1 MLRLLIGLLLMSFIS
16 LQSASWQE
24 PLRVSIEFVDLPKK
38 IIRFPAHDLQ
48 VGEFGFVVTK
58 LSDYEIVNSEVVIIA
73 VENGVA
79 TAKFKAFESMKQSH
93 LPTPRMVARKGDL
106 VYFRQFNNQAFLIA
120 PNDEIYEQIRATNT
134 DINFIS
140 SDLLVTFL
148 NGFDPKIANLRKA
161 CNVYSVGVIY
171 IVTTNTLNI
180 LSCES
185 FEILEKRELDTSRV
199 TKTSTPFFSRVEGI
213 DAGTLGKLFS
223 GSQSKNY
230 FAYYDALVKKE
241 KRKEVRIKK
250 QEERID
256 SREIKREIK
265 QEAIK
270 EPKKANQGAENAPT
284 SKESNAFKEAPKLSP
299 KEERRLSKEE
309 KKKAKAEQRARE
321 FEQRAKEQ
329 QERDKKELE
338 ERRKALEMDRGDKK
352 EERIQPKENEREI
365 KQEAIKEPSDG
376 NNATPKDTENT
387 PILKESAIKKEAP
400 KPNSKE
406 EKRRLKEERKKA
418 KAEQRAREFEQRA
431 KEQQERDKKEL
442 EERRKALEMDRG
454 DKKEER
460 IQPKENEREIK
471 QEAIKE
477 PSDGNNATPK
487 DTENTPILKESAIKK
502 EAPKPNSKEEK
513 RRLKEERKKAKAEQR
528 AREFEQ
534 RAREHQERDEKEL
547 EERRKALEMN
557 KK

>member
-79 TAKFKAFESMKQSH
+79 TAKFRAFESMKQIH

-120 PNDEIYEQIRATNT
+120 PNDELYEQIRATNT

-185 FEILEKRELDTSRV
+185 FEILEKRELDTSGV

-250 QEERID
+250 QERRID

-284 SKESNAFKEAPKLSP
+284 LEEKNYQKVERKLDS
-299 KEERRLSKEE
+299 KEERRYLRDERKKAKATKKAMEFEEREKEHDERDEQETEGRRKALEMDKSDKKEERVKPKENEQEIKQEAIKEPDNGNNATQQGEKQNAPKENNAQKEEKKPNSKEEKRRLKEE

-321 FEQRAKEQ
+321 FEQRAKE
-329 QERDKKELE
+329 
-338 ERRKALEMDRGDKK
+338 
-352 EERIQPKENEREI
+352 
-365 KQEAIKEPSDG
+365 
-376 NNATPKDTENT
+376 
-387 PILKESAIKKEAP
+387 
-400 KPNSKE
+400 
-406 EKRRLKEERKKA
+406 
-418 KAEQRAREFEQRA
+418 
-431 KEQQERDKKEL
+431 
-442 EERRKALEMDRG
+442 
-454 DKKEER
+454 
-460 IQPKENEREIK
+460 
-471 QEAIKE
+471 
-477 PSDGNNATPK
+477 
-487 DTENTPILKESAIKK
+487 
-502 EAPKPNSKEEK
+502 
-513 RRLKEERKKAKAEQR
+513 
-528 AREFEQ
+528 
-534 RAREHQERDEKEL
+534 HQERDEKEL
-547 EERRKALEMN
+547 EERRKALEAG

>member
-79 TAKFKAFESMKQSH
+79 TAKFRAFESMKQRH

-120 PNDEIYEQIRATNT
+120 PNDELYEQIRATNT

-185 FEILEKRELDTSRV
+185 FEILEKRELDTSGV

-270 EPKKANQGAENAPT
+270 EPKKANQGTENAPT
-284 SKESNAFKEAPKLSP
+284 LEEKNYQKAERKLDA
-299 KEERRLSKEE
+299 KEERRYLRDER
-309 KKKAKAEQRARE
+309 KKAKATKKAME
-321 FEQRAKEQ
+321 FEEREKEHD
-329 QERDKKELE
+329 ERDDRETE
-338 ERRKALEMDRGDKK
+338 ERRKALEMDKDNEKVNA
-352 EERIQPKENEREI
+352 KENEQEI
-365 KQEAIKEPSDG
+365 KQESANEPSSE

-387 PILKESAIKKEAP
+387 SVLKESATKKEAP

-406 EKRRLKEERKKA
+406 EKRRLKEEK
-418 KAEQRAREFEQRA
+418 
-431 KEQQERDKKEL
+431 
-442 EERRKALEMDRG
+442 
-454 DKKEER
+454 
-460 IQPKENEREIK
+460 
-471 QEAIKE
+471 
-477 PSDGNNATPK
+477 
-487 DTENTPILKESAIKK
+487 
-502 EAPKPNSKEEK
+502 
-513 RRLKEERKKAKAEQR
+513 KKAKAEQR

-547 EERRKALEMN
+547 EERRKALEAG

>member
-1 MLRLLIGLLLMSFIS
+1 MLRLLIGLLLSFIN

-79 TAKFKAFESMKQSH
+79 TAKFRAFESMKQSH
-93 LPTPRMVARKGDL
+93 LPTPRMVVRKGDL

-120 PNDEIYEQIRATNT
+120 PNDELYEQIRATNT

-140 SDLLVTFL
+140 SDLLVAFL

-185 FEILEKRELDTSRV
+185 FEILEKRELDTSGV

-250 QEERID
+250 REEKVD
-256 SREIKREIK
+256 AREIKREIK
-265 QEAIK
+265 QEVIK
-270 EPKKANQGAENAPT
+270 EPKKANQGTENAPT
-284 SKESNAFKEAPKLSP
+284 LEEKNYQKAERKLDV
-299 KEERRLSKEE
+299 KEERRYLRDERKKAKATKKAMEFEEREKAHDERDERETEGRRKALEMDKGNEKVNAKENDQEIKQEAIKEPSNENNATQQGEKQNAPKENKASKEENKPNSKEENKPNSKEEKRRLKEE

-321 FEQRAKEQ
+321 FEQRAKE
-329 QERDKKELE
+329 
-338 ERRKALEMDRGDKK
+338 
-352 EERIQPKENEREI
+352 
-365 KQEAIKEPSDG
+365 
-376 NNATPKDTENT
+376 
-387 PILKESAIKKEAP
+387 
-400 KPNSKE
+400 
-406 EKRRLKEERKKA
+406 
-418 KAEQRAREFEQRA
+418 
-431 KEQQERDKKEL
+431 
-442 EERRKALEMDRG
+442 
-454 DKKEER
+454 
-460 IQPKENEREIK
+460 
-471 QEAIKE
+471 
-477 PSDGNNATPK
+477 
-487 DTENTPILKESAIKK
+487 
-502 EAPKPNSKEEK
+502 
-513 RRLKEERKKAKAEQR
+513 
-528 AREFEQ
+528 
-534 RAREHQERDEKEL
+534 HQERDEKEL
-547 EERRKALEMN
+547 EERRKALEAG

>member
-1 MLRLLIGLLLMSFIS
+1 MFKRNFMLRLLIGLLLMSFIS

-38 IIRFPAHDLQ
+38 IIRFPAHDLK

-93 LPTPRMVARKGDL
+93 LPTPRMVAKKGDL

-120 PNDEIYEQIRATNT
+120 PNDELYEQIRATNT

-171 IVTTNTLNI
+171 IVTTNTLNV

-185 FEILEKRELDTSRV
+185 FEILEKRELDTSGV

-241 KRKEVRIKK
+241 KRKEVRIEKK
-250 QEERID
+250 EERID
-256 SREIKREIK
+256 ARENKREIK

-270 EPKKANQGAENAPT
+270 EPKKANQGTENAPT
-284 SKESNAFKEAPKLSP
+284 LEEKNYQKAERKLDT
-299 KEERRLSKEE
+299 KEERRRSRDERK
-309 KKKAKAEQRARE
+309 KTKATKKAME
-321 FEQRAKEQ
+321 FEEREKEHD
-329 QERDKKELE
+329 ERDEKETE
-338 ERRKALEMDRGDKK
+338 ERRKALEMDKGNEKVNA
-352 EERIQPKENEREI
+352 KENEREI
-365 KQEAIKEPSDG
+365 KQESANEPSSE
-376 NNATPKDTENT
+376 NNATPKDTENASV
-387 PILKESAIKKEAP
+387 LKESAAKKEAS
-400 KPNSKE
+400 KPSSKE
-406 EKRRLKEERKKA
+406 EKRRLKEEK
-418 KAEQRAREFEQRA
+418 
-431 KEQQERDKKEL
+431 
-442 EERRKALEMDRG
+442 
-454 DKKEER
+454 
-460 IQPKENEREIK
+460 
-471 QEAIKE
+471 
-477 PSDGNNATPK
+477 
-487 DTENTPILKESAIKK
+487 
-502 EAPKPNSKEEK
+502 
-513 RRLKEERKKAKAEQR
+513 KKAKAEQR

>member
-120 PNDEIYEQIRATNT
+120 PNDELYEQIRATNT

-185 FEILEKRELDTSRV
+185 FEILEKRELDTSGV

-241 KRKEVRIKK
+241 KRKEVRIEKK
-250 QEERID
+250 EERID
-256 SREIKREIK
+256 ARENKREIK

-270 EPKKANQGAENAPT
+270 EPKKANQGTENAPT
-284 SKESNAFKEAPKLSP
+284 LEEKNYQKAERKLDT
-299 KEERRLSKEE
+299 KEERRRSRDERK
-309 KKKAKAEQRARE
+309 KTKATKKAME
-321 FEQRAKEQ
+321 FEEREKEHD
-329 QERDKKELE
+329 ERDEKETE
-338 ERRKALEMDRGDKK
+338 ERRKALEMDKGNEKVNA
-352 EERIQPKENEREI
+352 KENEREI
-365 KQEAIKEPSDG
+365 KQESANEPSSE
-376 NNATPKDTENT
+376 NNATLKDTENT
-387 PILKESAIKKEAP
+387 SVLKENAAKKEAP

-406 EKRRLKEERKKA
+406 EKRRLKEEK
-418 KAEQRAREFEQRA
+418 
-431 KEQQERDKKEL
+431 
-442 EERRKALEMDRG
+442 
-454 DKKEER
+454 
-460 IQPKENEREIK
+460 
-471 QEAIKE
+471 
-477 PSDGNNATPK
+477 
-487 DTENTPILKESAIKK
+487 
-502 EAPKPNSKEEK
+502 
-513 RRLKEERKKAKAEQR
+513 KKAKAEQR

>member
-79 TAKFKAFESMKQSH
+79 TAKFRAFESMKQSH

-185 FEILEKRELDTSRV
+185 FEILEKRELDTSGV

-250 QEERID
+250 REEKID

-270 EPKKANQGAENAPT
+270 EPKKTNQGTENAPT
-284 SKESNAFKEAPKLSP
+284 LEEKNYQKAERKLDA
-299 KEERRLSKEE
+299 KEERRYLRDER
-309 KKKAKAEQRARE
+309 KKAKATKKAME
-321 FEQRAKEQ
+321 FEEREKEHD
-329 QERDKKELE
+329 ERDEKETE
-338 ERRKALEMDRGDKK
+338 GRRKALEMDKGNEKVNA
-352 EERIQPKENEREI
+352 KENEQEI
-365 KQEAIKEPSDG
+365 KQEAIKEPSHE

-400 KPNSKE
+400 KLSPKE
-406 EKRRLKEERKKA
+406 EKRRLKEEK
-418 KAEQRAREFEQRA
+418 
-431 KEQQERDKKEL
+431 
-442 EERRKALEMDRG
+442 
-454 DKKEER
+454 
-460 IQPKENEREIK
+460 
-471 QEAIKE
+471 
-477 PSDGNNATPK
+477 
-487 DTENTPILKESAIKK
+487 
-502 EAPKPNSKEEK
+502 
-513 RRLKEERKKAKAEQR
+513 KKAKAEQR

-547 EERRKALEMN
+547 EERRKALEAG

>member
-79 TAKFKAFESMKQSH
+79 TAKFRAFESMKQSH

-120 PNDEIYEQIRATNT
+120 PNDELYEQIRATNT

-185 FEILEKRELDTSRV
+185 FEILEKRELDTSGV

-284 SKESNAFKEAPKLSP
+284 LEEKNYQKAEHKLDA
-299 KEERRLSKEE
+299 KEERRYLRDERKKAKATKKAMELEEREKEHDERDERETEGRRKALEMDKSDKKEERVQPKESEQEIKQEAIKEPSDGNNATQQDEKQNAPKENNASKEEKKPNSKEEKRRLKEE

-321 FEQRAKEQ
+321 FEQRAKE
-329 QERDKKELE
+329 
-338 ERRKALEMDRGDKK
+338 
-352 EERIQPKENEREI
+352 
-365 KQEAIKEPSDG
+365 
-376 NNATPKDTENT
+376 
-387 PILKESAIKKEAP
+387 
-400 KPNSKE
+400 
-406 EKRRLKEERKKA
+406 
-418 KAEQRAREFEQRA
+418 
-431 KEQQERDKKEL
+431 
-442 EERRKALEMDRG
+442 
-454 DKKEER
+454 
-460 IQPKENEREIK
+460 
-471 QEAIKE
+471 
-477 PSDGNNATPK
+477 
-487 DTENTPILKESAIKK
+487 
-502 EAPKPNSKEEK
+502 
-513 RRLKEERKKAKAEQR
+513 
-528 AREFEQ
+528 
-534 RAREHQERDEKEL
+534 HQERDEKEL
-547 EERRKALEMN
+547 EERRKALEAG

>member
-38 IIRFPAHDLQ
+38 IIRFPAHDLK

-79 TAKFKAFESMKQSH
+79 TAKFRAFESMKQRH
-93 LPTPRMVARKGDL
+93 LPTPRMVAKKGDL

-185 FEILEKRELDTSRV
+185 FEILEKRELDTSGV

-241 KRKEVRIKK
+241 KRKEVRIEKK
-250 QEERID
+250 EVRID
-256 SREIKREIK
+256 ARENKREIKQEAIKEPKKANQGTENAPTLEEKNYQKAERKLDAKEERRYLRDERKKAKATKKAMELEEREKEHDERDERETEGRRKALEMDKGNEKVNTKENDQEIK

-270 EPKKANQGAENAPT
+270 EPKKANQGAENAP
-284 SKESNAFKEAPKLSP
+284 KENNA
-299 KEERRLSKEE
+299 SKEE
-309 KKKAKAEQRARE
+309 K
-321 FEQRAKEQ
+321 
-329 QERDKKELE
+329 
-338 ERRKALEMDRGDKK
+338 
-352 EERIQPKENEREI
+352 
-365 KQEAIKEPSDG
+365 
-376 NNATPKDTENT
+376 
-387 PILKESAIKKEAP
+387 

-406 EKRRLKEERKKA
+406 EKRRLKEEK
-418 KAEQRAREFEQRA
+418 
-431 KEQQERDKKEL
+431 
-442 EERRKALEMDRG
+442 
-454 DKKEER
+454 
-460 IQPKENEREIK
+460 
-471 QEAIKE
+471 
-477 PSDGNNATPK
+477 
-487 DTENTPILKESAIKK
+487 
-502 EAPKPNSKEEK
+502 
-513 RRLKEERKKAKAEQR
+513 KKAKAEQR

>member
-79 TAKFKAFESMKQSH
+79 TAKFRAFESMKQRH

-120 PNDEIYEQIRATNT
+120 PNDELYEQIRATNT

-185 FEILEKRELDTSRV
+185 FEILEKRELDTSGV

-241 KRKEVRIKK
+241 KRKEVRIEKK
-250 QEERID
+250 EERID
-256 SREIKREIK
+256 ARENKREIK

-270 EPKKANQGAENAPT
+270 EPKKANQGTENTPTLEEKNYQKAERKLDSKEERRYLRDERKKAKATKKAMELEEREKEHDERDDRETEERRKALEMDKGNEKVNAKENEQEIKQESANEPSSENNATPKDTENTSVLKENAA
-284 SKESNAFKEAPKLSP
+284 KKEAPKPNS
-299 KEERRLSKEE
+299 KEEKRRLKEE

-321 FEQRAKEQ
+321 FEQRAKE
-329 QERDKKELE
+329 
-338 ERRKALEMDRGDKK
+338 
-352 EERIQPKENEREI
+352 
-365 KQEAIKEPSDG
+365 
-376 NNATPKDTENT
+376 
-387 PILKESAIKKEAP
+387 
-400 KPNSKE
+400 
-406 EKRRLKEERKKA
+406 
-418 KAEQRAREFEQRA
+418 
-431 KEQQERDKKEL
+431 
-442 EERRKALEMDRG
+442 
-454 DKKEER
+454 
-460 IQPKENEREIK
+460 
-471 QEAIKE
+471 
-477 PSDGNNATPK
+477 
-487 DTENTPILKESAIKK
+487 
-502 EAPKPNSKEEK
+502 
-513 RRLKEERKKAKAEQR
+513 
-528 AREFEQ
+528 
-534 RAREHQERDEKEL
+534 HQERDEKEL
-547 EERRKALEMN
+547 EERRKALEAG

>member
-79 TAKFKAFESMKQSH
+79 TAKFRAFESMKQRH

-120 PNDEIYEQIRATNT
+120 PNDELYEQIRATNT

-185 FEILEKRELDTSRV
+185 FEILEKRELDTSGV

-270 EPKKANQGAENAPT
+270 EPKKANQSTENAPT
-284 SKESNAFKEAPKLSP
+284 LEEKNYQKAERKLDS
-299 KEERRLSKEE
+299 KEERRYLRDER
-309 KKKAKAEQRARE
+309 KKAKAT
-321 FEQRAKEQ
+321 
-329 QERDKKELE
+329 KKAMELE
-338 ERRKALEMDRGDKK
+338 EREKEHDERDERETERRRKALEMDKGNEKVNT
-352 EERIQPKENEREI
+352 KENEQEI
-365 KQEAIKEPSDG
+365 KQEAIKEPKKANQG
-376 NNATPKDTENT
+376 AENAPKENNAS
-387 PILKESAIKKEAP
+387 KEEK

-406 EKRRLKEERKKA
+406 EKRRLKEEK
-418 KAEQRAREFEQRA
+418 
-431 KEQQERDKKEL
+431 
-442 EERRKALEMDRG
+442 
-454 DKKEER
+454 
-460 IQPKENEREIK
+460 
-471 QEAIKE
+471 
-477 PSDGNNATPK
+477 
-487 DTENTPILKESAIKK
+487 
-502 EAPKPNSKEEK
+502 
-513 RRLKEERKKAKAEQR
+513 KKAKAEQR

>member
-79 TAKFKAFESMKQSH
+79 TAKFRAFESMKQTH

-185 FEILEKRELDTSRV
+185 FEILEKRELDTSGV

-250 QEERID
+250 QEEKVNA
-256 SREIKREIK
+256 REIKREIK

-270 EPKKANQGAENAPT
+270 EPKKANQGTENAPT
-284 SKESNAFKEAPKLSP
+284 LEEKNYQKAERKLDAT
-299 KEERRLSKEE
+299 EERRRLRDERKKANATKKAMEFEE
-309 KKKAKAEQRARE
+309 KEKAHD
-321 FEQRAKEQ
+321 
-329 QERDKKELE
+329 ERDERETE
-338 ERRKALEMDRGDKK
+338 ERRKALGMDQGNEKVNT
-352 EERIQPKENEREI
+352 KENGQEI
-365 KQEAIKEPSDG
+365 KQEAIKEPSNE
-376 NNATPKDTENT
+376 NNATQQGEKQNT
-387 PILKESAIKKEAP
+387 PKENNASKEEKKPNSKEEKKP
-400 KPNSKE
+400 NSKEEKKPNSKEEKKPNSKE
-406 EKRRLKEERKKA
+406 EKRRLKEEK
-418 KAEQRAREFEQRA
+418 
-431 KEQQERDKKEL
+431 
-442 EERRKALEMDRG
+442 
-454 DKKEER
+454 
-460 IQPKENEREIK
+460 
-471 QEAIKE
+471 
-477 PSDGNNATPK
+477 
-487 DTENTPILKESAIKK
+487 
-502 EAPKPNSKEEK
+502 
-513 RRLKEERKKAKAEQR
+513 KKAKAEQR

-547 EERRKALEMN
+547 EERRKALEAG

>member
-79 TAKFKAFESMKQSH
+79 TAKFRAFESMKQSH

-120 PNDEIYEQIRATNT
+120 PNDELYEQIRATNT

-185 FEILEKRELDTSRV
+185 FEILEKRELDTSGV

-250 QEERID
+250 REEKID

-265 QEAIK
+265 QETIK
-270 EPKKANQGAENAPT
+270 EPKKANQGTQNAPT
-284 SKESNAFKEAPKLSP
+284 LEEKNYQKAERKLDA
-299 KEERRLSKEE
+299 KEERRYLRDER
-309 KKKAKAEQRARE
+309 KKAKATKKAME
-321 FEQRAKEQ
+321 FEEREKEHD
-329 QERDKKELE
+329 ERDERE
-338 ERRKALEMDRGDKK
+338 TEGRRKALEMDKGDKK
-352 EERIQPKENEREI
+352 EEKVNAKENEQEI
-365 KQEAIKEPSDG
+365 KQEAIKEPSNG
-376 NNATPKDTENT
+376 NNATQQDENKNAPKENKAS
-387 PILKESAIKKEAP
+387 KEEK

-406 EKRRLKEERKKA
+406 EKRRLKEEK
-418 KAEQRAREFEQRA
+418 
-431 KEQQERDKKEL
+431 
-442 EERRKALEMDRG
+442 
-454 DKKEER
+454 
-460 IQPKENEREIK
+460 
-471 QEAIKE
+471 
-477 PSDGNNATPK
+477 
-487 DTENTPILKESAIKK
+487 
-502 EAPKPNSKEEK
+502 
-513 RRLKEERKKAKAEQR
+513 KKAKAEQR

-547 EERRKALEMN
+547 EERRKALEAG

>member
-1 MLRLLIGLLLMSFIS
+1 MLRLLMGLLLMSFIS

-79 TAKFKAFESMKQSH
+79 TAKFRAFESMKQSH

-120 PNDEIYEQIRATNT
+120 PNDELYEQIRATNT

-171 IVTTNTLNI
+171 IVTTNTLNV

-185 FEILEKRELDTSRV
+185 FEILEKRELDTSGV

-241 KRKEVRIKK
+241 KRKEVRIQKK
-250 QEERID
+250 EERID
-256 SREIKREIK
+256 SGEIKREIK

-270 EPKKANQGAENAPT
+270 ETKKANQGTQNAPT
-284 SKESNAFKEAPKLSP
+284 LEEKNYQKAERKLDA
-299 KEERRLSKEE
+299 KEERRYLRDER
-309 KKKAKAEQRARE
+309 KKAKAT
-321 FEQRAKEQ
+321 
-329 QERDKKELE
+329 KKAMELE
-338 ERRKALEMDRGDKK
+338 EREKEHDERDERETEGRRKALEMDKGNEKVNA
-352 EERIQPKENEREI
+352 KENDQGI
-365 KQEAIKEPSDG
+365 KQEAIKEPSHE
-376 NNATPKDTENT
+376 NNATPKDTKNT

-406 EKRRLKEERKKA
+406 EKRRLKEEK
-418 KAEQRAREFEQRA
+418 
-431 KEQQERDKKEL
+431 
-442 EERRKALEMDRG
+442 
-454 DKKEER
+454 
-460 IQPKENEREIK
+460 
-471 QEAIKE
+471 
-477 PSDGNNATPK
+477 
-487 DTENTPILKESAIKK
+487 
-502 EAPKPNSKEEK
+502 
-513 RRLKEERKKAKAEQR
+513 KKAKAEQR

>member
-79 TAKFKAFESMKQSH
+79 TAKFRAFESMKQSH

-185 FEILEKRELDTSRV
+185 FEILEKRELDTSGV

-241 KRKEVRIKK
+241 KRKEVRIEKK
-250 QEERID
+250 EVRID
-256 SREIKREIK
+256 ARENKREIK

-284 SKESNAFKEAPKLSP
+284 LEEKNYQKAERKLDA
-299 KEERRLSKEE
+299 KEERRYLRDER
-309 KKKAKAEQRARE
+309 KKAKATKKAME
-321 FEQRAKEQ
+321 FEEREKEHD
-329 QERDKKELE
+329 ERDEKETE
-338 ERRKALEMDRGDKK
+338 GRRKALEMDKGNEKVKPR
-352 EERIQPKENEREI
+352 ENEQEI
-365 KQEAIKEPSDG
+365 KQESANESSSE

-387 PILKESAIKKEAP
+387 PVLKESAIKKEAS

-406 EKRRLKEERKKA
+406 EKRRLKEEK
-418 KAEQRAREFEQRA
+418 
-431 KEQQERDKKEL
+431 
-442 EERRKALEMDRG
+442 
-454 DKKEER
+454 
-460 IQPKENEREIK
+460 
-471 QEAIKE
+471 
-477 PSDGNNATPK
+477 
-487 DTENTPILKESAIKK
+487 
-502 EAPKPNSKEEK
+502 
-513 RRLKEERKKAKAEQR
+513 KKAKAEQR

>member
-79 TAKFKAFESMKQSH
+79 TAKFRAFESMKQSH
-93 LPTPRMVARKGDL
+93 LPTPRMVAKKGDL

-120 PNDEIYEQIRATNT
+120 PNDELYEQIRATNT

-185 FEILEKRELDTSRV
+185 FEILEKRELDTSGV

-250 QEERID
+250 KEEKVD
-256 SREIKREIK
+256 AREIKREIK

-270 EPKKANQGAENAPT
+270 ESKKANQGTENAPT
-284 SKESNAFKEAPKLSP
+284 LEEKNYQKAERKLDD
-299 KEERRLSKEE
+299 KEERRYLRDER
-309 KKKAKAEQRARE
+309 KKAKATKKAME
-321 FEQRAKEQ
+321 FEEREKEHD
-329 QERDKKELE
+329 ERNERE
-338 ERRKALEMDRGDKK
+338 TEGRRKALEMDKGNEKVNT
-352 EERIQPKENEREI
+352 KENEREI
-365 KQEAIKEPSDG
+365 KQEAIKEPSNE
-376 NNATPKDTENT
+376 NNATQQGEKQNAPKEE
-387 PILKESAIKKEAP
+387 K

-406 EKRRLKEERKKA
+406 EKRRLKEEK
-418 KAEQRAREFEQRA
+418 
-431 KEQQERDKKEL
+431 
-442 EERRKALEMDRG
+442 
-454 DKKEER
+454 
-460 IQPKENEREIK
+460 
-471 QEAIKE
+471 
-477 PSDGNNATPK
+477 
-487 DTENTPILKESAIKK
+487 
-502 EAPKPNSKEEK
+502 
-513 RRLKEERKKAKAEQR
+513 KKAKAEQR

>member
-38 IIRFPAHDLQ
+38 IIRFPAHDLK

-79 TAKFKAFESMKQSH
+79 TAKFRAFESMKQIH

-120 PNDEIYEQIRATNT
+120 PNDELYEQIRATNT

-185 FEILEKRELDTSRV
+185 FEILEKRELDTSGV

-241 KRKEVRIKK
+241 KRKEVRIEKR
-250 QEERID
+250 EEKID

-270 EPKKANQGAENAPT
+270 EPKKANQGTENAPT
-284 SKESNAFKEAPKLSP
+284 LEEKNYQKAERKLDT
-299 KEERRLSKEE
+299 KEERRRSRDERK
-309 KKKAKAEQRARE
+309 KTKATKKAME
-321 FEQRAKEQ
+321 FEEREKEHD
-329 QERDKKELE
+329 ERDEKETE
-338 ERRKALEMDRGDKK
+338 ERRKALEMNKGDEKVNA
-352 EERIQPKENEREI
+352 KENEREI
-365 KQEAIKEPSDG
+365 NQESANKPSSE

-387 PILKESAIKKEAP
+387 SVLKESAAKKEAP
-400 KPNSKE
+400 KPSSKE
-406 EKRRLKEERKKA
+406 EKRRLKEEK
-418 KAEQRAREFEQRA
+418 
-431 KEQQERDKKEL
+431 
-442 EERRKALEMDRG
+442 
-454 DKKEER
+454 
-460 IQPKENEREIK
+460 
-471 QEAIKE
+471 
-477 PSDGNNATPK
+477 
-487 DTENTPILKESAIKK
+487 
-502 EAPKPNSKEEK
+502 
-513 RRLKEERKKAKAEQR
+513 KKAKAEQR

>member
-79 TAKFKAFESMKQSH
+79 TAKFRAFESMKQRH

-120 PNDEIYEQIRATNT
+120 PNDELYEQIRATNT

-185 FEILEKRELDTSRV
+185 FEILEKRELDTSGV

-270 EPKKANQGAENAPT
+270 EPKKANQGTENAPT
-284 SKESNAFKEAPKLSP
+284 LEEKNYQKAERKLDA
-299 KEERRLSKEE
+299 KEERRYLRDER
-309 KKKAKAEQRARE
+309 KKAKAT
-321 FEQRAKEQ
+321 
-329 QERDKKELE
+329 KKAMELE
-338 ERRKALEMDRGDKK
+338 EREKEHDERDDRETEGRRKALEMDKGNEKVNA
-352 EERIQPKENEREI
+352 KENEQEI
-365 KQEAIKEPSDG
+365 KQEAIKEPSSE

-387 PILKESAIKKEAP
+387 SVLKESAAKKEAP
-400 KPNSKE
+400 KPSSKE
-406 EKRRLKEERKKA
+406 EKRRLKEEK
-418 KAEQRAREFEQRA
+418 
-431 KEQQERDKKEL
+431 
-442 EERRKALEMDRG
+442 
-454 DKKEER
+454 
-460 IQPKENEREIK
+460 
-471 QEAIKE
+471 
-477 PSDGNNATPK
+477 
-487 DTENTPILKESAIKK
+487 
-502 EAPKPNSKEEK
+502 
-513 RRLKEERKKAKAEQR
+513 KKAKAEQR

-547 EERRKALEMN
+547 EERRKALEAG

>member
-1 MLRLLIGLLLMSFIS
+1 MLKLLIGLLLMSFIS

-79 TAKFKAFESMKQSH
+79 TAKFRAFESMKQSH

-120 PNDEIYEQIRATNT
+120 PNDELYEQIRVTNT

-185 FEILEKRELDTSRV
+185 FEILEKRELDTSGV

-250 QEERID
+250 REEKVD
-256 SREIKREIK
+256 AREIKREIK
-265 QEAIK
+265 QETIK
-270 EPKKANQGAENAPT
+270 EPKKANQGTENAPT
-284 SKESNAFKEAPKLSP
+284 LEEKNYQKAERKLDD
-299 KEERRLSKEE
+299 KEERRYLRDERKKAKATKKAMEFEEREKAHDERDERETEGRRKALEMDKSDKEEERVKPKENEREINQEAIKEPGDENNATQQGEKQNAPKENNAQKEEKKPNSKEEKRRLKEE

-321 FEQRAKEQ
+321 FEQRAKE
-329 QERDKKELE
+329 
-338 ERRKALEMDRGDKK
+338 
-352 EERIQPKENEREI
+352 
-365 KQEAIKEPSDG
+365 
-376 NNATPKDTENT
+376 
-387 PILKESAIKKEAP
+387 
-400 KPNSKE
+400 
-406 EKRRLKEERKKA
+406 
-418 KAEQRAREFEQRA
+418 
-431 KEQQERDKKEL
+431 
-442 EERRKALEMDRG
+442 
-454 DKKEER
+454 
-460 IQPKENEREIK
+460 
-471 QEAIKE
+471 
-477 PSDGNNATPK
+477 
-487 DTENTPILKESAIKK
+487 
-502 EAPKPNSKEEK
+502 
-513 RRLKEERKKAKAEQR
+513 
-528 AREFEQ
+528 
-534 RAREHQERDEKEL
+534 HQERDEKEL
-547 EERRKALEMN
+547 EERRKALEAG

>member
-38 IIRFPAHDLQ
+38 IIRFPAHDLK

-93 LPTPRMVARKGDL
+93 LPTPRMVAKKGDL

-120 PNDEIYEQIRATNT
+120 PNDELYEQIRATNT

-185 FEILEKRELDTSRV
+185 FEILEKRELDTSGV

-241 KRKEVRIKK
+241 KRKEVRIEKK
-250 QEERID
+250 EERID
-256 SREIKREIK
+256 ARENKREIK

-270 EPKKANQGAENAPT
+270 EPKKANQGTENAPT
-284 SKESNAFKEAPKLSP
+284 LEEKNYQKAERKLDT
-299 KEERRLSKEE
+299 KEERRRSRDERKKTKATKKAMEFEEREKEHDERDEKETEERRKALEMDKGNEKVNAKENEQEINQESANEPSSENNATLKDTENASVLKESAIKKEASKPSSKEEKRRLKEE
-309 KKKAKAEQRARE
+309 KKKAKAEQRA
-321 FEQRAKEQ
+321 K
-329 QERDKKELE
+329 
-338 ERRKALEMDRGDKK
+338 
-352 EERIQPKENEREI
+352 
-365 KQEAIKEPSDG
+365 
-376 NNATPKDTENT
+376 
-387 PILKESAIKKEAP
+387 
-400 KPNSKE
+400 
-406 EKRRLKEERKKA
+406 
-418 KAEQRAREFEQRA
+418 
-431 KEQQERDKKEL
+431 
-442 EERRKALEMDRG
+442 
-454 DKKEER
+454 
-460 IQPKENEREIK
+460 
-471 QEAIKE
+471 
-477 PSDGNNATPK
+477 
-487 DTENTPILKESAIKK
+487 
-502 EAPKPNSKEEK
+502 
-513 RRLKEERKKAKAEQR
+513 
-528 AREFEQ
+528 EFEQ

>member
-79 TAKFKAFESMKQSH
+79 TAKFRAFESMKQSH

-120 PNDEIYEQIRATNT
+120 PNDELYEQIRATNT

-185 FEILEKRELDTSRV
+185 FEILEKRELDTSGV

-241 KRKEVRIKK
+241 KRKEVKIKK
-250 QEERID
+250 REEKID

-284 SKESNAFKEAPKLSP
+284 LEEKNYHKAERKLDA
-299 KEERRLSKEE
+299 KEERRYLRDER
-309 KKKAKAEQRARE
+309 KKAKAT
-321 FEQRAKEQ
+321 
-329 QERDKKELE
+329 KKAMELE
-338 ERRKALEMDRGDKK
+338 EREKEHDERDDRETEGRRKALEMDKGDKK
-352 EERIQPKENEREI
+352 EERVKPKENEQEI
-365 KQEAIKEPSDG
+365 KQEAIKEPSNG
-376 NNATPKDTENT
+376 NNATQQGEKQNAPKENNAS
-387 PILKESAIKKEAP
+387 KEEK

-418 KAEQRAREFEQRA
+418 KAA
-431 KEQQERDKKEL
+431 
-442 EERRKALEMDRG
+442 
-454 DKKEER
+454 
-460 IQPKENEREIK
+460 
-471 QEAIKE
+471 
-477 PSDGNNATPK
+477 
-487 DTENTPILKESAIKK
+487 
-502 EAPKPNSKEEK
+502 
-513 RRLKEERKKAKAEQR
+513 QR

-547 EERRKALEMN
+547 EERRKALEAG

>member
-58 LSDYEIVNSEVVIIA
+58 LSDYEIVNSEVVVIA

-79 TAKFKAFESMKQSH
+79 TAKFRAFESMKQSH

-120 PNDEIYEQIRATNT
+120 PNDELYEQIRATNT

-185 FEILEKRELDTSRV
+185 FEILEKRELDTSGV

-250 QEERID
+250 REEKID

-270 EPKKANQGAENAPT
+270 EPKKANQGTQNAPT
-284 SKESNAFKEAPKLSP
+284 LEEKNYQKAERKLDV
-299 KEERRLSKEE
+299 KEERRYLRDER
-309 KKKAKAEQRARE
+309 KKAKATKKAME
-321 FEQRAKEQ
+321 FEEKEKEHD
-329 QERDKKELE
+329 ERDEQE
-338 ERRKALEMDRGDKK
+338 TEGRRKALEMDKGDKK
-352 EERIQPKENEREI
+352 EERVKPKENEQEI
-365 KQEAIKEPSDG
+365 KQGAIKESSNG
-376 NNATPKDTENT
+376 NNATQQGENKNAPKENKVS
-387 PILKESAIKKEAP
+387 KEEN

-406 EKRRLKEERKKA
+406 EKRRLKEEK
-418 KAEQRAREFEQRA
+418 
-431 KEQQERDKKEL
+431 
-442 EERRKALEMDRG
+442 
-454 DKKEER
+454 
-460 IQPKENEREIK
+460 
-471 QEAIKE
+471 
-477 PSDGNNATPK
+477 
-487 DTENTPILKESAIKK
+487 
-502 EAPKPNSKEEK
+502 
-513 RRLKEERKKAKAEQR
+513 KKAKAEQR

-547 EERRKALEMN
+547 EERRKALEAG

>member
-1 MLRLLIGLLLMSFIS
+1 MSFIS

-79 TAKFKAFESMKQSH
+79 TAKFKAFESMKQRH
-93 LPTPRMVARKGDL
+93 LPTPRMVAKKGDL

-185 FEILEKRELDTSRV
+185 FEILEKRKLDTSGV

-250 QEERID
+250 QEEKID

-270 EPKKANQGAENAPT
+270 EPKKANQGTQNAPT
-284 SKESNAFKEAPKLSP
+284 LEEKDYQKAERKLDA
-299 KEERRLSKEE
+299 KEERRYLRDER
-309 KKKAKAEQRARE
+309 KKAKATKKAMKLEERE
-321 FEQRAKEQ
+321 KEHD
-329 QERDKKELE
+329 ERDERETE
-338 ERRKALEMDRGDKK
+338 ERRKALEMDKGNEKVNA
-352 EERIQPKENEREI
+352 KENEQEI
-365 KQEAIKEPSDG
+365 KQEAIKEPKKANQG
-376 NNATPKDTENT
+376 AENAPKENNAS
-387 PILKESAIKKEAP
+387 KEEK

-406 EKRRLKEERKKA
+406 EKRRLKEEK
-418 KAEQRAREFEQRA
+418 
-431 KEQQERDKKEL
+431 
-442 EERRKALEMDRG
+442 
-454 DKKEER
+454 
-460 IQPKENEREIK
+460 
-471 QEAIKE
+471 
-477 PSDGNNATPK
+477 
-487 DTENTPILKESAIKK
+487 
-502 EAPKPNSKEEK
+502 
-513 RRLKEERKKAKAEQR
+513 KKAKAEQR

-547 EERRKALEMN
+547 EERRKALEAG

>member
-38 IIRFPAHDLQ
+38 IIRFPAHDLK

-120 PNDEIYEQIRATNT
+120 PNDELYEQIRATNT

-185 FEILEKRELDTSRV
+185 FEILEKRELDTSGV

-241 KRKEVRIKK
+241 KRKEVRIEKK
-250 QEERID
+250 EERID
-256 SREIKREIK
+256 ARENKREIK

-270 EPKKANQGAENAPT
+270 EPKKANQGTENAPT
-284 SKESNAFKEAPKLSP
+284 LEEKNYQKAERKLDT
-299 KEERRLSKEE
+299 KEERRRSRDERK
-309 KKKAKAEQRARE
+309 KTKATKKAME
-321 FEQRAKEQ
+321 FEEREKEHD
-329 QERDKKELE
+329 ERDEKETE
-338 ERRKALEMDRGDKK
+338 ERRKALEMDKGNEKVNA
-352 EERIQPKENEREI
+352 KENEREI
-365 KQEAIKEPSDG
+365 KQESANEPSSE
-376 NNATPKDTENT
+376 NNATLKDTENT
-387 PILKESAIKKEAP
+387 SVLKENAAKKEAP

-406 EKRRLKEERKKA
+406 EKRRLKEEK
-418 KAEQRAREFEQRA
+418 
-431 KEQQERDKKEL
+431 
-442 EERRKALEMDRG
+442 
-454 DKKEER
+454 
-460 IQPKENEREIK
+460 
-471 QEAIKE
+471 
-477 PSDGNNATPK
+477 
-487 DTENTPILKESAIKK
+487 
-502 EAPKPNSKEEK
+502 
-513 RRLKEERKKAKAEQR
+513 KKAKAEQR

>member
-79 TAKFKAFESMKQSH
+79 TAKFRAFESMKQIH

-120 PNDEIYEQIRATNT
+120 PNDELYEQIRATNT

-185 FEILEKRELDTSRV
+185 FEILEKRELDTSGV

-250 QEERID
+250 REEKID
-256 SREIKREIK
+256 SREIKREIN

-270 EPKKANQGAENAPT
+270 EPKKANQGTENAPT
-284 SKESNAFKEAPKLSP
+284 LEEKNYQKAERKLDAKEERRYLRDERKKTKATKKAMEFEEREKEHDERDEQETEGRRKALGMDKGNEKVNAKENERETKQESANEPSSENNATPKDTENTSVLKESATKKEAPKPSS
-299 KEERRLSKEE
+299 KEEKRRLKEE
-309 KKKAKAEQRARE
+309 KKKAKAEQRA
-321 FEQRAKEQ
+321 K
-329 QERDKKELE
+329 
-338 ERRKALEMDRGDKK
+338 
-352 EERIQPKENEREI
+352 
-365 KQEAIKEPSDG
+365 
-376 NNATPKDTENT
+376 
-387 PILKESAIKKEAP
+387 
-400 KPNSKE
+400 
-406 EKRRLKEERKKA
+406 
-418 KAEQRAREFEQRA
+418 
-431 KEQQERDKKEL
+431 
-442 EERRKALEMDRG
+442 
-454 DKKEER
+454 
-460 IQPKENEREIK
+460 
-471 QEAIKE
+471 
-477 PSDGNNATPK
+477 
-487 DTENTPILKESAIKK
+487 
-502 EAPKPNSKEEK
+502 
-513 RRLKEERKKAKAEQR
+513 
-528 AREFEQ
+528 EFEQ

>member
-38 IIRFPAHDLQ
+38 IIRFPAHDLK

-79 TAKFKAFESMKQSH
+79 TAKFRAFESMKQRH

-120 PNDEIYEQIRATNT
+120 PNDELYEQIRATNT

-185 FEILEKRELDTSRV
+185 FEILEKRELDTSGV

-241 KRKEVRIKK
+241 KRKEVRIEKK
-250 QEERID
+250 EVGID
-256 SREIKREIK
+256 ARENKREIK

-270 EPKKANQGAENAPT
+270 EPKKANQGTENAPT
-284 SKESNAFKEAPKLSP
+284 LEEKNYQKAERKLDA
-299 KEERRLSKEE
+299 KEERRYLRDER
-309 KKKAKAEQRARE
+309 KKAKAT
-321 FEQRAKEQ
+321 
-329 QERDKKELE
+329 KKAMELE
-338 ERRKALEMDRGDKK
+338 EREKEHDERDEKETEGRRKALGMDKGNEKVNA
-352 EERIQPKENEREI
+352 KENEREI
-365 KQEAIKEPSDG
+365 KQESANEPSSE

-387 PILKESAIKKEAP
+387 PILKESAIKKEAS
-400 KPNSKE
+400 KSSSKE
-406 EKRRLKEERKKA
+406 EKRRLKKEKKKA

-431 KEQQERDKKEL
+431 K
-442 EERRKALEMDRG
+442 
-454 DKKEER
+454 
-460 IQPKENEREIK
+460 
-471 QEAIKE
+471 
-477 PSDGNNATPK
+477 
-487 DTENTPILKESAIKK
+487 
-502 EAPKPNSKEEK
+502 
-513 RRLKEERKKAKAEQR
+513 
-528 AREFEQ
+528 
-534 RAREHQERDEKEL
+534 EHQERDEKEL

>member
-79 TAKFKAFESMKQSH
+79 TAKFRAFESMKQIH

-120 PNDEIYEQIRATNT
+120 PNDELYEQIRATNT

-185 FEILEKRELDTSRV
+185 FEILEKRELDTSGV

-250 QEERID
+250 QERRID

-270 EPKKANQGAENAPT
+270 EPKKANQGTENAPT
-284 SKESNAFKEAPKLSP
+284 LEEKNYQKAERKLDD
-299 KEERRLSKEE
+299 KEERRYLRDER
-309 KKKAKAEQRARE
+309 KKAKATKKAME
-321 FEQRAKEQ
+321 FEEREKAHD
-329 QERDKKELE
+329 ERDERE
-338 ERRKALEMDRGDKK
+338 TEGRRKALEMDKSDK
-352 EERIQPKENEREI
+352 EEERVKPKENEREI
-365 KQEAIKEPSDG
+365 KQEAIKEPSDE
-376 NNATPKDTENT
+376 NNATQQGEKQNAPKENNAS
-387 PILKESAIKKEAP
+387 KEEK

-406 EKRRLKEERKKA
+406 EKRRLKEEK
-418 KAEQRAREFEQRA
+418 
-431 KEQQERDKKEL
+431 
-442 EERRKALEMDRG
+442 
-454 DKKEER
+454 
-460 IQPKENEREIK
+460 
-471 QEAIKE
+471 
-477 PSDGNNATPK
+477 
-487 DTENTPILKESAIKK
+487 
-502 EAPKPNSKEEK
+502 
-513 RRLKEERKKAKAEQR
+513 KKAKAEQR

-547 EERRKALEMN
+547 EERRKALEAG

>member
-38 IIRFPAHDLQ
+38 IIRFPAHDLK

-79 TAKFKAFESMKQSH
+79 TAKFRAFESMKQRH

-120 PNDEIYEQIRATNT
+120 PNDELYEQIRATNT

-185 FEILEKRELDTSRV
+185 FEILEKRELDTSGV

-250 QEERID
+250 REGKID

-270 EPKKANQGAENAPT
+270 EPKKANQGTENAPT
-284 SKESNAFKEAPKLSP
+284 LEEKNYQKAERKLDVKE
-299 KEERRLSKEE
+299 EERRYLRDERKKAKATKKAMEFEEREKEHDERDDRETEGRRKALEMDKGNEKVNTKENEREIKQKAIKEPSNENNATPKDTENTPILKESVIKKEASKPSSKEEKRRLKEE

-321 FEQRAKEQ
+321 FEQRAKE
-329 QERDKKELE
+329 
-338 ERRKALEMDRGDKK
+338 
-352 EERIQPKENEREI
+352 
-365 KQEAIKEPSDG
+365 
-376 NNATPKDTENT
+376 
-387 PILKESAIKKEAP
+387 
-400 KPNSKE
+400 
-406 EKRRLKEERKKA
+406 
-418 KAEQRAREFEQRA
+418 
-431 KEQQERDKKEL
+431 
-442 EERRKALEMDRG
+442 
-454 DKKEER
+454 
-460 IQPKENEREIK
+460 
-471 QEAIKE
+471 
-477 PSDGNNATPK
+477 
-487 DTENTPILKESAIKK
+487 
-502 EAPKPNSKEEK
+502 
-513 RRLKEERKKAKAEQR
+513 
-528 AREFEQ
+528 
-534 RAREHQERDEKEL
+534 HQERDEKEL
-547 EERRKALEMN
+547 EERRKALEAG

>member
-73 VENGVA
+73 IENGVA
-79 TAKFKAFESMKQSH
+79 TAKFRAFESMKQSH

-120 PNDEIYEQIRATNT
+120 PNDELYEQIRATNT

-185 FEILEKRELDTSRV
+185 FEILEKRELDTSGV

-250 QEERID
+250 KEEKVD

-270 EPKKANQGAENAPT
+270 EPKKANQGTENAPT
-284 SKESNAFKEAPKLSP
+284 LEEKNYQKAERKLDV
-299 KEERRLSKEE
+299 KEERRYLRDERKKAKATKKAMEFEEREKVHDERDERETEGRRKALEMDKSDKEEERVKPKENEREIKQEAIKEPGDENNATQQGEKQNAPKENNASKEEKKPNSKEEKRRLKEE

-329 QERDKKELE
+329 QERDEKELE
-338 ERRKALEMDRGDKK
+338 KRRKALEAGKK
-352 EERIQPKENEREI
+352 
-365 KQEAIKEPSDG
+365 
-376 NNATPKDTENT
+376 
-387 PILKESAIKKEAP
+387 
-400 KPNSKE
+400 
-406 EKRRLKEERKKA
+406 
-418 KAEQRAREFEQRA
+418 
-431 KEQQERDKKEL
+431 
-442 EERRKALEMDRG
+442 
-454 DKKEER
+454 
-460 IQPKENEREIK
+460 
-471 QEAIKE
+471 
-477 PSDGNNATPK
+477 
-487 DTENTPILKESAIKK
+487 
-502 EAPKPNSKEEK
+502 
-513 RRLKEERKKAKAEQR
+513 
-528 AREFEQ
+528 
-534 RAREHQERDEKEL
+534 
-547 EERRKALEMN
+547 
-557 KK
+557 

>member
-79 TAKFKAFESMKQSH
+79 TAKFRAFESMKQIH

-120 PNDEIYEQIRATNT
+120 PNDELYEQIRATNT

-185 FEILEKRELDTSRV
+185 FEILEKRELDTSGV

-265 QEAIK
+265 QEVIK
-270 EPKKANQGAENAPT
+270 EPKKANQGTENAPT
-284 SKESNAFKEAPKLSP
+284 LEEKNYQKAEHKLDA
-299 KEERRLSKEE
+299 KEERRYLRDER
-309 KKKAKAEQRARE
+309 KKAKATKKAMKLEERE
-321 FEQRAKEQ
+321 KEHD
-329 QERDKKELE
+329 ERDERE
-338 ERRKALEMDRGDKK
+338 TEGRRKALEMDKSDKK
-352 EERIQPKENEREI
+352 EEIVKPKENEQEI
-365 KQEAIKEPSDG
+365 KQEAIKEPDNG
-376 NNATPKDTENT
+376 NNATQQGEKQNAPKENNAS
-387 PILKESAIKKEAP
+387 KEEK

-406 EKRRLKEERKKA
+406 EKRRLKEEKKKA
-418 KAEQRAREFEQRA
+418 KAAQRAREFEQRA
-431 KEQQERDKKEL
+431 K
-442 EERRKALEMDRG
+442 
-454 DKKEER
+454 
-460 IQPKENEREIK
+460 
-471 QEAIKE
+471 
-477 PSDGNNATPK
+477 
-487 DTENTPILKESAIKK
+487 
-502 EAPKPNSKEEK
+502 
-513 RRLKEERKKAKAEQR
+513 
-528 AREFEQ
+528 
-534 RAREHQERDEKEL
+534 EHQERDEKEL
-547 EERRKALEMN
+547 EERRKALEAG

>member
-38 IIRFPAHDLQ
+38 IIRFPAHDLK

-79 TAKFKAFESMKQSH
+79 TAKFRAFESMKQSH

-120 PNDEIYEQIRATNT
+120 PNDELYEQIRATNT

-185 FEILEKRELDTSRV
+185 FEILEKRELDTSGV

-241 KRKEVRIKK
+241 KRKEVRIEKK
-250 QEERID
+250 EERID
-256 SREIKREIK
+256 ARENKREIK

-270 EPKKANQGAENAPT
+270 EPKKANQGAENSPT
-284 SKESNAFKEAPKLSP
+284 LEEKNYQKAERKLDA
-299 KEERRLSKEE
+299 KEERRRSRDERK
-309 KKKAKAEQRARE
+309 KTKATKKAME
-321 FEQRAKEQ
+321 FEEREKEHD
-329 QERDKKELE
+329 ERDEKETE
-338 ERRKALEMDRGDKK
+338 GRRKALEMDKGNEKVNA
-352 EERIQPKENEREI
+352 KENEREI
-365 KQEAIKEPSDG
+365 NQESANKPSSE

-387 PILKESAIKKEAP
+387 SVLKESAAKKEVP
-400 KPNSKE
+400 KPSSKE
-406 EKRRLKEERKKA
+406 EKRRLKEEK
-418 KAEQRAREFEQRA
+418 
-431 KEQQERDKKEL
+431 
-442 EERRKALEMDRG
+442 
-454 DKKEER
+454 
-460 IQPKENEREIK
+460 
-471 QEAIKE
+471 
-477 PSDGNNATPK
+477 
-487 DTENTPILKESAIKK
+487 
-502 EAPKPNSKEEK
+502 
-513 RRLKEERKKAKAEQR
+513 KKAKAEQR

-557 KK
+557 KMNKK

>member
-79 TAKFKAFESMKQSH
+79 TAKFRAFESMKQSH

-185 FEILEKRELDTSRV
+185 FEILEKRELDTSGV

-250 QEERID
+250 QEEKVD
-256 SREIKREIK
+256 AREVKREIK

-270 EPKKANQGAENAPT
+270 EPKKANQDTENAPT
-284 SKESNAFKEAPKLSP
+284 LEEKNYQKAERKLDAT
-299 KEERRLSKEE
+299 EERRRLRDERKKAKATKKAMEFEEKAHDERDERETEERRKALGMDQGNEKVNAKENDQEIKQEAIKEPSNENNATQQGENKPNSKEEKRRLKEE

-321 FEQRAKEQ
+321 FEQRAKE
-329 QERDKKELE
+329 
-338 ERRKALEMDRGDKK
+338 
-352 EERIQPKENEREI
+352 
-365 KQEAIKEPSDG
+365 
-376 NNATPKDTENT
+376 
-387 PILKESAIKKEAP
+387 
-400 KPNSKE
+400 
-406 EKRRLKEERKKA
+406 
-418 KAEQRAREFEQRA
+418 
-431 KEQQERDKKEL
+431 
-442 EERRKALEMDRG
+442 
-454 DKKEER
+454 
-460 IQPKENEREIK
+460 
-471 QEAIKE
+471 
-477 PSDGNNATPK
+477 
-487 DTENTPILKESAIKK
+487 
-502 EAPKPNSKEEK
+502 
-513 RRLKEERKKAKAEQR
+513 
-528 AREFEQ
+528 
-534 RAREHQERDEKEL
+534 HQERDEKEL
-547 EERRKALEMN
+547 EERRKALEAG

>member
-79 TAKFKAFESMKQSH
+79 TAKFRAFESMKQSH

-106 VYFRQFNNQAFLIA
+106 IYFRQFNNRAFLIA

-185 FEILEKRELDTSRV
+185 FEILEKRELDTSGV

-250 QEERID
+250 QEEKVNA
-256 SREIKREIK
+256 REIKREIK

-270 EPKKANQGAENAPT
+270 EPKKANQGIENAPT
-284 SKESNAFKEAPKLSP
+284 LEEKNYQKAERKLDAT
-299 KEERRLSKEE
+299 EERRRLRDER
-309 KKKAKAEQRARE
+309 KKANA
-321 FEQRAKEQ
+321 
-329 QERDKKELE
+329 
-338 ERRKALEMDRGDKK
+338 
-352 EERIQPKENEREI
+352 KENEQEI
-365 KQEAIKEPSDG
+365 KQEAIKEPGDE
-376 NNATPKDTENT
+376 NNATQQGEN
-387 PILKESAIKKEAP
+387 

-406 EKRRLKEERKKA
+406 EKRRLKEEK
-418 KAEQRAREFEQRA
+418 
-431 KEQQERDKKEL
+431 
-442 EERRKALEMDRG
+442 
-454 DKKEER
+454 
-460 IQPKENEREIK
+460 
-471 QEAIKE
+471 
-477 PSDGNNATPK
+477 
-487 DTENTPILKESAIKK
+487 
-502 EAPKPNSKEEK
+502 
-513 RRLKEERKKAKAEQR
+513 KKAKAEQR

-547 EERRKALEMN
+547 EERRKALEAG

>member
-38 IIRFPAHDLQ
+38 IIRFPAHDLK

-79 TAKFKAFESMKQSH
+79 TAKFKAFESMKQIH
-93 LPTPRMVARKGDL
+93 LPTPRMVAKKGDL

-185 FEILEKRELDTSRV
+185 FEILEKRELDTSGV

-250 QEERID
+250 REEKID

-270 EPKKANQGAENAPT
+270 EPKKANQGTENAPT
-284 SKESNAFKEAPKLSP
+284 LEEKNYQKAERKLDS
-299 KEERRLSKEE
+299 KEERRYLRDER
-309 KKKAKAEQRARE
+309 KKAKATKKAME
-321 FEQRAKEQ
+321 FEEREKEHD
-329 QERDKKELE
+329 ERDERE
-338 ERRKALEMDRGDKK
+338 TEGRRKALEMDKGNEKVNAKENEQEIKQEAIKESKKANQGTENASTLEEKNYQKAERKLDSK
-352 EERIQPKENEREI
+352 EERRYLRDERKKAKATKKAMEFEEREKEHDERDDRETEGRRKALEMDKGNEKINAKENEQEI
-365 KQEAIKEPSDG
+365 KQEAIKEPDNG
-376 NNATPKDTENT
+376 NNATQQGEKQNAPKENNAS
-387 PILKESAIKKEAP
+387 KEEK

-406 EKRRLKEERKKA
+406 EKRRLKEEKKKA
-418 KAEQRAREFEQRA
+418 KAA
-431 KEQQERDKKEL
+431 
-442 EERRKALEMDRG
+442 
-454 DKKEER
+454 
-460 IQPKENEREIK
+460 
-471 QEAIKE
+471 
-477 PSDGNNATPK
+477 
-487 DTENTPILKESAIKK
+487 
-502 EAPKPNSKEEK
+502 
-513 RRLKEERKKAKAEQR
+513 QR

-547 EERRKALEMN
+547 EERRKALEAG

>member
-79 TAKFKAFESMKQSH
+79 TAKFRAFESMKQSH

-120 PNDEIYEQIRATNT
+120 PNDELYEQIRATNT

-185 FEILEKRELDTSRV
+185 FEILEKRELDTSGV

-270 EPKKANQGAENAPT
+270 EPSDGNNATQQDEKQNAPKENNA
-284 SKESNAFKEAPKLSP
+284 SKEEKKPNS
-299 KEERRLSKEE
+299 KEEKRRLKEE
-309 KKKAKAEQRARE
+309 KKKAKAT
-321 FEQRAKEQ
+321 
-329 QERDKKELE
+329 KKAMELE
-338 ERRKALEMDRGDKK
+338 EREKEHDERDERETEGRRKALEMDKSDKK
-352 EERIQPKENEREI
+352 EERVQPKESEQEI

-376 NNATPKDTENT
+376 NNATQQDEKQNAPKENNAS
-387 PILKESAIKKEAP
+387 KEEK

-406 EKRRLKEERKKA
+406 EKR
-418 KAEQRAREFEQRA
+418 
-431 KEQQERDKKEL
+431 
-442 EERRKALEMDRG
+442 
-454 DKKEER
+454 
-460 IQPKENEREIK
+460 
-471 QEAIKE
+471 
-477 PSDGNNATPK
+477 
-487 DTENTPILKESAIKK
+487 
-502 EAPKPNSKEEK
+502 
-513 RRLKEERKKAKAEQR
+513 
-528 AREFEQ
+528 
-534 RAREHQERDEKEL
+534 
-547 EERRKALEMN
+547 
-557 KK
+557 

>member
-79 TAKFKAFESMKQSH
+79 TAKFRAFESMKQIH

-185 FEILEKRELDTSRV
+185 FEILEKRELDTSGV

-241 KRKEVRIKK
+241 KRKEVRIEKK
-250 QEERID
+250 EVRID

-270 EPKKANQGAENAPT
+270 EPKKANQSTENAPT
-284 SKESNAFKEAPKLSP
+284 LEEKNYQKAERKLDS
-299 KEERRLSKEE
+299 KEERRYLRDER
-309 KKKAKAEQRARE
+309 KKAKAT
-321 FEQRAKEQ
+321 
-329 QERDKKELE
+329 KKAMELE
-338 ERRKALEMDRGDKK
+338 EREKEHDERDEQETEGRRKALEMDKSDKK
-352 EERIQPKENEREI
+352 EERVKPKENEQEI
-365 KQEAIKEPSDG
+365 KQEAIKEPDNG
-376 NNATPKDTENT
+376 NNATQQGEKQNAPKENNAQ
-387 PILKESAIKKEAP
+387 KEEK

-406 EKRRLKEERKKA
+406 EKRRLKEEK
-418 KAEQRAREFEQRA
+418 
-431 KEQQERDKKEL
+431 
-442 EERRKALEMDRG
+442 
-454 DKKEER
+454 
-460 IQPKENEREIK
+460 
-471 QEAIKE
+471 
-477 PSDGNNATPK
+477 
-487 DTENTPILKESAIKK
+487 
-502 EAPKPNSKEEK
+502 
-513 RRLKEERKKAKAEQR
+513 KKAKAEQR

-547 EERRKALEMN
+547 EERRKALEAG

>member
-1 MLRLLIGLLLMSFIS
+1 MLRLLMGLLLMSFIS

-79 TAKFKAFESMKQSH
+79 TAKFRAFESMKQSH

-120 PNDEIYEQIRATNT
+120 PNDELYEQIRATNT

-185 FEILEKRELDTSRV
+185 FEILEKRELDTSGV

-250 QEERID
+250 REEKID
-256 SREIKREIK
+256 SREIKREFK
-265 QEAIK
+265 QETIK
-270 EPKKANQGAENAPT
+270 EPKKANQGTENAPT
-284 SKESNAFKEAPKLSP
+284 LEEKNYQKAERKLDS
-299 KEERRLSKEE
+299 KEERRYLRDER
-309 KKKAKAEQRARE
+309 KKAKATKKAME
-321 FEQRAKEQ
+321 FEEREKEHD
-329 QERDKKELE
+329 ERDEKETE
-338 ERRKALEMDRGDKK
+338 GRRKALEMDKSDKK
-352 EERIQPKENEREI
+352 EERVKPKENEREI
-365 KQEAIKEPSDG
+365 KQEAIKEPSNG
-376 NNATPKDTENT
+376 NNATQQGEKQNAPKENNAS
-387 PILKESAIKKEAP
+387 KEEK

-406 EKRRLKEERKKA
+406 EKRRLKEEK
-418 KAEQRAREFEQRA
+418 
-431 KEQQERDKKEL
+431 
-442 EERRKALEMDRG
+442 
-454 DKKEER
+454 
-460 IQPKENEREIK
+460 
-471 QEAIKE
+471 
-477 PSDGNNATPK
+477 
-487 DTENTPILKESAIKK
+487 
-502 EAPKPNSKEEK
+502 
-513 RRLKEERKKAKAEQR
+513 KKAKAEQR

-547 EERRKALEMN
+547 EERRKALEAG

>member
-1 MLRLLIGLLLMSFIS
+1 MLRLLMGLLLMSFIS

-79 TAKFKAFESMKQSH
+79 TAKFRAFESMKQSH

-120 PNDEIYEQIRATNT
+120 PNDELYEQIRATNT

-185 FEILEKRELDTSRV
+185 FEILEKRELDTSGV

-250 QEERID
+250 REEKID

-270 EPKKANQGAENAPT
+270 EPKKANQGTENAPT
-284 SKESNAFKEAPKLSP
+284 LEEKNYQKAERKLDV
-299 KEERRLSKEE
+299 KEERRYLRDERKKAKATKKAMEFEEREKEHDERDEQETEGRKKALEMDKSDKKEERVKPKENEREIKQEAIKEPGNGNNATQQGENKNAPKENNASKEEKKPNSKEEKRRLKEE

-321 FEQRAKEQ
+321 FEQRAKE
-329 QERDKKELE
+329 
-338 ERRKALEMDRGDKK
+338 
-352 EERIQPKENEREI
+352 
-365 KQEAIKEPSDG
+365 
-376 NNATPKDTENT
+376 
-387 PILKESAIKKEAP
+387 
-400 KPNSKE
+400 
-406 EKRRLKEERKKA
+406 
-418 KAEQRAREFEQRA
+418 
-431 KEQQERDKKEL
+431 
-442 EERRKALEMDRG
+442 
-454 DKKEER
+454 
-460 IQPKENEREIK
+460 
-471 QEAIKE
+471 
-477 PSDGNNATPK
+477 
-487 DTENTPILKESAIKK
+487 
-502 EAPKPNSKEEK
+502 
-513 RRLKEERKKAKAEQR
+513 
-528 AREFEQ
+528 
-534 RAREHQERDEKEL
+534 HQERDEKEL
-547 EERRKALEMN
+547 EERRKALEAG

>member
-1 MLRLLIGLLLMSFIS
+1 MLRLLMGLLLMSFIS

-38 IIRFPAHDLQ
+38 IIRFPAHDLK

-79 TAKFKAFESMKQSH
+79 TAKFRAFESMKQSH

-120 PNDEIYEQIRATNT
+120 PNDELYEQIRVTNT

-185 FEILEKRELDTSRV
+185 FEILEKRELDTSGV

-250 QEERID
+250 REEKID
-256 SREIKREIK
+256 SREIKREFK

-270 EPKKANQGAENAPT
+270 EPKKANQSTENAPT
-284 SKESNAFKEAPKLSP
+284 LEEKNYQKAERKLDA
-299 KEERRLSKEE
+299 KEERRYLRDER
-309 KKKAKAEQRARE
+309 KKAKATKKAME
-321 FEQRAKEQ
+321 FEEREKEHD
-329 QERDKKELE
+329 ERDDRETE
-338 ERRKALEMDRGDKK
+338 GRRKALEMDKGDKK
-352 EERIQPKENEREI
+352 EERVKPKENEQKI
-365 KQEAIKEPSDG
+365 KQEAIKEPSNG
-376 NNATPKDTENT
+376 NNATQQGEKQNAPKENNAS
-387 PILKESAIKKEAP
+387 KEEK

-406 EKRRLKEERKKA
+406 EKRRLKEEK
-418 KAEQRAREFEQRA
+418 
-431 KEQQERDKKEL
+431 
-442 EERRKALEMDRG
+442 
-454 DKKEER
+454 
-460 IQPKENEREIK
+460 
-471 QEAIKE
+471 
-477 PSDGNNATPK
+477 
-487 DTENTPILKESAIKK
+487 
-502 EAPKPNSKEEK
+502 
-513 RRLKEERKKAKAEQR
+513 KKAKAEQR

-547 EERRKALEMN
+547 EERRKALEAG

>member
-1 MLRLLIGLLLMSFIS
+1 MLRLLMGLLLMSFIS

-79 TAKFKAFESMKQSH
+79 TAKFRAFESMKQSH

-120 PNDEIYEQIRATNT
+120 PNDELYEQIRATNT

-185 FEILEKRELDTSRV
+185 FEILEKRELDTSGV

-250 QEERID
+250 KEEKVD

-270 EPKKANQGAENAPT
+270 EPKKANQGTENAPT
-284 SKESNAFKEAPKLSP
+284 LEEKNYQKAERKLDS
-299 KEERRLSKEE
+299 KEERRYLRDERKKAKATKKAMEFEEREKAHDERDERETEGRRKALEMDKGDKKEGRVKPKENEREIKQEAIKEPSNENNATQQGEKQNAPKENNASREEKKPNSKEEKRRLKEE

-321 FEQRAKEQ
+321 FEQRAKE
-329 QERDKKELE
+329 
-338 ERRKALEMDRGDKK
+338 
-352 EERIQPKENEREI
+352 
-365 KQEAIKEPSDG
+365 
-376 NNATPKDTENT
+376 
-387 PILKESAIKKEAP
+387 
-400 KPNSKE
+400 
-406 EKRRLKEERKKA
+406 
-418 KAEQRAREFEQRA
+418 
-431 KEQQERDKKEL
+431 
-442 EERRKALEMDRG
+442 
-454 DKKEER
+454 
-460 IQPKENEREIK
+460 
-471 QEAIKE
+471 
-477 PSDGNNATPK
+477 
-487 DTENTPILKESAIKK
+487 
-502 EAPKPNSKEEK
+502 
-513 RRLKEERKKAKAEQR
+513 
-528 AREFEQ
+528 
-534 RAREHQERDEKEL
+534 HQERDEKEL
-547 EERRKALEMN
+547 EERRKALEAG